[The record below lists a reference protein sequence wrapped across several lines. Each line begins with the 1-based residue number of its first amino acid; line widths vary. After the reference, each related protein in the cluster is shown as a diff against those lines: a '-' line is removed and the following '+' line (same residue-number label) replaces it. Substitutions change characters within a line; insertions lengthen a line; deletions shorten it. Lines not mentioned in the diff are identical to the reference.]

1 MQFTTTLAV
10 LASAAGA
17 LALPSGPVATTPTPT
32 LLVQG
37 LTWNVTDGNLAVSF
51 NIQDSVEDQPT
62 HCESSSTNI
71 HEKFV
76 CDANKNIEF
85 QFDASE
91 LFDFTWFEVFWTFP
105 AGVLTNDGKAYL
117 ADGVNSLPDPKC
129 TQGCVVQELSMQGRT
144 TVVSN

>member
-71 HEKFV
+71 HEKF
-76 CDANKNIEF
+76 
-85 QFDASE
+85 

-129 TQGCVVQELSMQGRT
+129 IEGCVVQELSMQGRT